1 MPDGSNPNDSIL
13 VLGAG
18 ELGMAVVREL
28 AQLRAQGRV
37 PPISVLLRPAR
48 DNSTA
53 SSGNQSQAVRAL
65 GAGVVE
71 ADLATSTAKDLAAI
85 FSRFSQI
92 VCCTG
97 FVGGP
102 GTQRK
107 ITSAVIQAGVEHY
120 VPWQFGVDYDVV
132 GRGSGQEVWDEQL
145 DIRDMLRAQSRVRW
159 TIISTGMFT
168 SFVFLPAFGLVDL
181 EQNKVHA
188 LGSWDN
194 RLTVTTPEDIG
205 RLTALALAS
214 RPAVDNQVIF
224 VAGDTFTYHELADT
238 VDQVL
243 GRTVERVL
251 WTVPALKAGV
261 AAHPE
266 DTMRKYRLAFARED
280 GVAWPKE
287 QTFNSERA
295 LAVMDLA
302 TWLRRWRD
310 FDGEP
315 PPEWEERKIGDER
328 AIRMALP
335 EALVLSPE
343 PGVGGIAALTQRY
356 YGSWNNGSEAL
367 FENTVSS
374 AYVDRT
380 LPAGRAQ
387 GPKGLAGAQRRFRE
401 AFPNGRVHVL
411 QQIIAGDRVVS
422 HLRVTGRFFGS
433 RDGVYGRGQ
442 RIDYLATDIMR
453 ISDGRIVENWHV
465 EDHAALHRQLDHEL
479 IAFSGGVLDSN

>member
-1 MPDGSNPNDSIL
+1 MSDSNNPNKSIL

-18 ELGMAVVREL
+18 ELGMPVVREL
-28 AQLRAQGRV
+28 MRHRGQERV
-37 PPISVLLRPAR
+37 PPISVLLRPAP
-48 DNSTA
+48 DHSTA
-53 SSGNQSQAVRAL
+53 SGEDQSLAVRAL
-65 GAGVVE
+65 GANVVE
-71 ADLATSTAKDLAAI
+71 ADLATSTAEELAAI
-85 FSRFSQI
+85 FSRFTQI

-145 DIRDMLRAQSRVRW
+145 DVRAMLRAQSRVQW

-168 SFVFLPAFGLVDL
+168 SFVFLSAFGLVDL
-181 EQNKVHA
+181 QQNKVHA

-214 RPAVDNQVIF
+214 RPTVDNQVIF

-238 VDQVL
+238 VDRIL
-243 GRTVERVL
+243 GRTVERIL
-251 WTVPALKAGV
+251 WTVPALKADT
-261 AAHPE
+261 AAYPD
-266 DTMRKYRLAFARED
+266 DTMRKYRLAFARAD
-280 GVAWPKE
+280 GVAWSKD
-287 QTFNSERA
+287 QTFNAERNI
-295 LAVMDLA
+295 AVVDLA

-310 FDGEP
+310 FDGAP
-315 PPEWEERKIGDER
+315 PSEWEESTVSDAR

-335 EALVLSPE
+335 ETIVISPE
-343 PGVGGIAALTQRY
+343 PTVDRIAALTQRY
-356 YGSWNNGSEAL
+356 YGFWNNGSEAL
-367 FENTVSS
+367 FEDTVSS
-374 AYVDRT
+374 AYIDST
-380 LPAGRAQ
+380 LPAARAQ
-387 GPKGLAGAQRRFRE
+387 GPKGLVEAQRRFRE

-422 HLRVTGRFFGS
+422 NLRVTGRFIGG
-433 RDGVYGRGQ
+433 RDGVHGLGQ

-453 ISDGRIVENWHV
+453 IAGGRIVENWHV
-465 EDHAALHRQLDHEL
+465 EDHVALYGQL
-479 IAFSGGVLDSN
+479 A